1 MANLASFTPGLGLRD
16 TTMRAGDDVDAIAT
30 RARETLPGL
39 ADIMPGLPPVRVL
52 AKAAKLLKIG
62 DSAVSTLPELVQ
74 AVERALDERERGQ
87 QVLQEQAG
95 PSEHL
100 VEQDVPPDSPQ
111 FTQHTPGEAP
121 TRKVVQFDI
130 QCEGNHVIYLSTT
143 TADTAVVFAI
153 CSGGAFNLQTHTKP
167 QVGHGELVMLPNRRV
182 FNINESPRPDHGDLT
197 FSAVPLLIKLYPSG
211 DVEVFNNNRCAERL
225 PRLAHS
231 APPLP
236 LRPSLCAATLPTHT
250 AQRLFS
256 RPPLQHTW
264 LAQVPHLHRQGSDE
278 WGPARAQGWRGA
290 LRDAGRLCPAL
301 AAGSARNGGRV

>member
-1 MANLASFTPGLGLRD
+1 MSAASSSTTADHLSNVLDRALRALPPEVAATVSTDTPKGLILRLVAA
-16 TTMRAGDDVDAIAT
+16 RLNVSAGDPMT
-30 RARETLPGL
+30 MARE
-39 ADIMPGLPPVRVL
+39 IERV
-52 AKAAKLLKIG
+52 
-62 DSAVSTLPELVQ
+62 
-74 AVERALDERERGQ
+74 LDERVR
-87 QVLQEQAG
+87 LQEQAG